1 MYQNSLRN
9 SKVMALEVY
18 LNFQLM
24 TRADKP
30 LSLITDVLLILLKIR
45 LKLVATEKSTLRLQE
60 KIRLV

>member
-9 SKVMALEVY
+9 SKVMAPEVY